1 MNENQIIINTNQIT
15 EEKQKEMSEDIAS
28 PIKLIKTNRAECQ
41 HMKDEGNFNLND
53 FIEEDFFN
61 NEKAIKLRKEEN
73 IINEKERDKIFS
85 NFMLVV
91 KWLEK
96 IPKKEEE
103 KDKNKTEKNL
113 YKFFYSEEF
122 TIDLLMVHLNKQN
135 KITIIDTLVDLMYK
149 KYINQSLFYLPQL
162 CMFFN
167 YKEYYSSLESYLLDR
182 CVDQIKFSLQIT
194 LFYKILIIYI
204 FITNNIY

>member
-15 EEKQKEMSEDIAS
+15 EEKQKEISEDIAS

-96 IPKKEEE
+96 IP
-103 KDKNKTEKNL
+103 NK
-113 YKFFYSEEF
+113 
-122 TIDLLMVHLNKQN
+122 
-135 KITIIDTLVDLMYK
+135 
-149 KYINQSLFYLPQL
+149 
-162 CMFFN
+162 
-167 YKEYYSSLESYLLDR
+167 
-182 CVDQIKFSLQIT
+182 
-194 LFYKILIIYI
+194 
-204 FITNNIY
+204 